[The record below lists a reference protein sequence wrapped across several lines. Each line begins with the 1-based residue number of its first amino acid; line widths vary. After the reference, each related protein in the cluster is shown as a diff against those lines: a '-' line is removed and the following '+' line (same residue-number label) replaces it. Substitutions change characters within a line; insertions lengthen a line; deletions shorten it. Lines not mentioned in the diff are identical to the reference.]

1 MSACSRPVTAEASAM
16 MIIARNC
23 FIQQKGFNRKNTD
36 LVRHFKMFHS
46 ILFIFPG
53 RFLAEKELLVIT
65 AKVYDDFLQDDIR
78 ILGPKLQGM

>member
-1 MSACSRPVTAEASAM
+1 MTAEASAM

-46 ILFIFPG
+46 LFIHISGEIPRRKG
-53 RFLAEKELLVIT
+53 T
-65 AKVYDDFLQDDIR
+65 AGDNR
-78 ILGPKLQGM
+78 QGL

>member
-1 MSACSRPVTAEASAM
+1 
-16 MIIARNC
+16 
-23 FIQQKGFNRKNTD
+23 
-36 LVRHFKMFHS
+36 MFHS